1 MWSVAY
7 RISTWGGWAG
17 VRCNQLLS
25 QESVQ
30 VGMEGEKKGEAAVLA
45 PPDGGYGWV
54 IVLAVLL
61 QLMFAGPLMAT
72 FGIIFGPKFKEF
84 DSSTAEQASIF
95 AVYLVSWNAITMF
108 VGPLTQLRS
117 ERFVALCSTT
127 LLVGGLILC
136 AFSTS
141 TYDLVIS
148 YGIVVG
154 CGFGLGNANA
164 ILILNKYFKKRVG
177 AAFGLMATGLAIGA
191 QVMPQLMRWLVEEMP
206 GKKAILAY
214 ACLTSAGFIGALMMR
229 DPKPLMRRL
238 EGQELEEH
246 QAMLAASPHQSPQR
260 VEAEGRCGNFIL
272 VKVFRMMN
280 WRLLRNP
287 YFLMLAAGNAV
298 VFVSSLTYLP
308 QLRNICSD
316 KGLNLAQ
323 TANVITI
330 LATTE
335 MIGRPFWGF
344 LGDSALL
351 KRITST
357 PKKFLY
363 TMAGLGCSVGFVAL
377 TFTSDFLS
385 VAIVVPCISVC
396 GSCMMVNS
404 ALIFAEAFGKDL
416 PSALGLS
423 NLFRGVIGLLIGP
436 VMGKLRETTG
446 SFTVPLF
453 FLAACV
459 AGSMLSWC
467 LIGCLCRR
475 GARQDAKPPILK
487 KVPEENP
494 DV

>member
-1 MWSVAY
+1 MD
-7 RISTWGGWAG
+7 GG
-17 VRCNQLLS
+17 
-25 QESVQ
+25 
-30 VGMEGEKKGEAAVLA
+30 KKGDAAVLV
-45 PPDGGYGWV
+45 PPDGGYGWA

-95 AVYLVSWNAITMF
+95 AVYLVSWNVITIF

-127 LLVGGLILC
+127 LLVGGLVLC

-141 TYDLVIS
+141 TYDLMIS
-148 YGIVVG
+148 YGFVVG

-164 ILILNKYFKKRVG
+164 ILILNKYFKKRIG
-177 AAFGLMATGLAIGA
+177 AAFGLMATGLAISSQA
-191 QVMPQLMRWLVEEMP
+191 MPQVMRWLVEEMP

-214 ACLTSAGFIGALMMR
+214 ACLTSAGFIGAFLMR
-229 DPKPLMRRL
+229 DVKPLMRQL
-238 EGQELEEH
+238 EGKELEEH
-246 QAMLAASPHQSPQR
+246 QVMLATSSHQQERPKP
-260 VEAEGRCGNFIL
+260 VKAEGRCANSIL

-298 VFVSSLTYLP
+298 VFVSTLTYIP

-316 KGLNLAQ
+316 KGLDLAQ
-323 TANVITI
+323 TANVMTF

-335 MIGRPFWGF
+335 MIGRPVWGF

-351 KRITST
+351 RRMTST

-416 PSALGLS
+416 PSALGFS
-423 NLFRGVIGLLIGP
+423 NLFRAVIGLLIGP
-436 VMGKLRETTG
+436 VMGKLREATG
-446 SFTVPLF
+446 SFTIPLI

-459 AGSMLSWC
+459 ATSMLTWII
-467 LIGCLCRR
+467 IGCLCRR
-475 GARQDAKPPILK
+475 PTRQEAKPPILK
-487 KVPEENP
+487 KIPEEKP

>member
-1 MWSVAY
+1 M
-7 RISTWGGWAG
+7 
-17 VRCNQLLS
+17 S
-25 QESVQ
+25 QKSVQ
-30 VGMEGEKKGEAAVLA
+30 VGMDGAKKGEAPVLA

-95 AVYLVSWNAITMF
+95 AVYLVSWNVMTMF

-177 AAFGLMATGLAIGA
+177 AAFGLMATGLAIGS

-206 GKKAILAY
+206 GKKAILVY

-238 EGQELEEH
+238 EGKELEEH
-246 QAMLAASPHQSPQR
+246 QAMLAASPRQQQRPQQD
-260 VEAEGRCGNFIL
+260 EAEGRCGKFFL
-272 VKVFRMMN
+272 FKVFRMMN

-298 VFVSSLTYLP
+298 VFVSILTYIP

-323 TANVITI
+323 TANVITFMAI
-330 LATTE
+330 TE

-351 KRITST
+351 KRITRT

-363 TMAGLGCSVGFVAL
+363 TMAGLGCSVGFVGL

-385 VAIVVPCISVC
+385 VAIVVPSISVC

-404 ALIFAEAFGKDL
+404 PLIFAEAFGKDL

-436 VMGKLRETTG
+436 VMGKLREVTG

-459 AGSMLSWC
+459 AASMLTWII
-467 LIGCLCRR
+467 IGCLCRR
-475 GARQDAKPPILK
+475 TTRQEAKPPILK
-487 KVPEENP
+487 KMPEENL

>member
-1 MWSVAY
+1 MD
-7 RISTWGGWAG
+7 GG
-17 VRCNQLLS
+17 
-25 QESVQ
+25 
-30 VGMEGEKKGEAAVLA
+30 KKGDAAVLV
-45 PPDGGYGWV
+45 PPDGGYGWA

-95 AVYLVSWNAITMF
+95 AVYLVSWNVITMF

-127 LLVGGLILC
+127 LLVGGLVLC

-141 TYDLVIS
+141 TYDLMIS
-148 YGIVVG
+148 YGFVVG

-164 ILILNKYFKKRVG
+164 ILILNKYFKKRIG
-177 AAFGLMATGLAIGA
+177 AAFGLMATGLAISSQA
-191 QVMPQLMRWLVEEMP
+191 MPQVMRWLVEEMP

-214 ACLTSAGFIGALMMR
+214 ACLTSAGFIGALLMQ
-229 DPKPLMRRL
+229 DVKPLMRRL
-238 EGQELEEH
+238 EGKELEEH
-246 QAMLAASPHQSPQR
+246 QGMLATSSHQQERPKP
-260 VEAEGRCGNFIL
+260 VEAEGRCANSIL

-298 VFVSSLTYLP
+298 VFVSTLTYIP

-316 KGLNLAQ
+316 KGLDLAQ
-323 TANVITI
+323 TANVMTF

-335 MIGRPFWGF
+335 MIGRPVWGF

-351 KRITST
+351 RRMTST

-416 PSALGLS
+416 PSALGFS
-423 NLFRGVIGLLIGP
+423 NLFRAVIGLLIGP
-436 VMGKLRETTG
+436 VMGKLREATG
-446 SFTVPLF
+446 SFTIPLF

-459 AGSMLSWC
+459 ATSMLTWII
-467 LIGCLCRR
+467 IGCLCRR
-475 GARQDAKPPILK
+475 PTRQEAKPPILK
-487 KVPEENP
+487 KIPEEKP
-494 DV
+494 GV

>member
-1 MWSVAY
+1 M
-7 RISTWGGWAG
+7 AG
-17 VRCNQLLS
+17 R
-25 QESVQ
+25 E
-30 VGMEGEKKGEAAVLA
+30 KGEAAVLV
-45 PPDGGYGWV
+45 PPDGGYGWA
-54 IVLAVLL
+54 IVLAALL

-95 AVYLVSWNAITMF
+95 AVYLVSWNVITMF

-117 ERFVALCSTT
+117 ERFVAICSTT

-141 TYDLVIS
+141 TYDLMIS
-148 YGIVVG
+148 YGFVVG

-164 ILILNKYFKKRVG
+164 ILILNKYFKKRIG

-191 QVMPQLMRWLVEEMP
+191 QALPQLMRWLVEEMP

-214 ACLTSAGFIGALMMR
+214 SCLTSAGFIGALLMR
-229 DPKPLMRRL
+229 DVKPLMRRL
-238 EGQELEEH
+238 EGKELEEH
-246 QAMLAASPHQSPQR
+246 QAMLAASPHQQQRPQP
-260 VEAEGRCGNFIL
+260 VEAEGRCANFFL

-280 WRLLRNP
+280 WRLLCNP

-298 VFVSSLTYLP
+298 VFVSTLTYLP

-316 KGLNLAQ
+316 KGLDLAQ

-335 MIGRPFWGF
+335 MIGRPVWGF

-351 KRITST
+351 KRVTST

-377 TFTSDFLS
+377 TFTSGFIS

-404 ALIFAEAFGKDL
+404 ALVFAEAFGKDL

-436 VMGKLRETTG
+436 VMGKLREATG

-459 AGSMLSWC
+459 AASMTTWII
-467 LIGCLCRR
+467 IGCLCRR
-475 GARQDAKPPILK
+475 ATRQDAKPPILK
-487 KVPEENP
+487 KTLDEDKNPE
-494 DV
+494 V

>member
-1 MWSVAY
+1 MD
-7 RISTWGGWAG
+7 RG
-17 VRCNQLLS
+17 
-25 QESVQ
+25 
-30 VGMEGEKKGEAAVLA
+30 KKGEAPVLV

-54 IVLAVLL
+54 IVLATLL

-72 FGIIFGPKFKEF
+72 FGIIFGPKFQKF

-95 AVYLVSWNAITMF
+95 AVYLVSWNLITMF

-127 LLVGGLILC
+127 LIVGGLVLC

-141 TYDLVIS
+141 TSDLLIS
-148 YGIVVG
+148 YGVVVG

-177 AAFGLMATGLAIGA
+177 AAFGLMATGLAIAG
-191 QVMPQLMRWLVEEMP
+191 QIIPQLNRWLVEDMP

-214 ACLTSAGFIGALMMR
+214 ASLTSAGFIGALLMR

-238 EGQELEEH
+238 EGKELEEH
-246 QAMLAASPHQSPQR
+246 QAMLAASPQHEQERPQR
-260 VEAEGRCGNFIL
+260 VEAEGRCANFIL
-272 VKVFRMMN
+272 VKVFHMMN
-280 WRLLRNP
+280 WRLLCNP
-287 YFLMLAAGNAV
+287 YFLMLAVGNGV
-298 VFVSSLTYLP
+298 VFVSTLTYIP

-323 TANVITI
+323 TANVMTI

-344 LGDSALL
+344 FGDSALL

-363 TMAGLGCSVGFVAL
+363 TMAGLCCSLGLVAL
-377 TFTSDFLS
+377 NFTSGFLS
-385 VAIVVPCISVC
+385 VAIVVPLISVG

-404 ALIFAEAFGKDL
+404 SLVFAEAFDKDL

-423 NLFRGVIGLLIGP
+423 NLFRGAIGLLIGP
-436 VMGKLRETTG
+436 VFGALRETTG
-446 SFTVPLF
+446 SFTIPLF
-453 FLAACV
+453 FLAACLAV
-459 AGSMLSWC
+459 SMLSWC
-467 LIGCLCRR
+467 LIDCLCRR
-475 GARQDAKPPILK
+475 GARQEAKPPILK
-487 KVPEENP
+487 KMPEENP